1 MKKIL
6 YACVAASLLSGC
18 GLFGKDALDIDG
30 ERISV
35 IREDKN
41 LQPEFA
47 AGQVKVKLPHAL
59 TNTAWTQSGMT
70 SEHIGGHLKAG
81 GNLDDIWSVSFG
93 DGSSKRNTL
102 VSSPIIF
109 DQKVMTIDAKGIV
122 KAFDL
127 NKGRQLWKRRL
138 KHANKEARKTS
149 IAGGGLAAFGDK
161 VFATTGFGKVFAL
174 SIDDGTIIWE
184 QDIKSPIRIAPTVNE
199 DLVIAQTLDN
209 GLYALNINTGE
220 IVWKDKQEAENTI
233 MIGGA
238 APAYKPT
245 ADLVVAAFSNGQ
257 LQAYKASTGTPLWS
271 EWLVSTART
280 DSMADITSVKANPI
294 IDETM
299 VFAVGYNSPMIAVD
313 IRTGVKLWQKDI
325 AAASQ
330 PWSAGKFLFV
340 LTTDGDLAALEKQ
353 TGKVVWT
360 TIIPFAQS
368 DEKAGIFASGPV
380 LANDALLVVSSNGK
394 LFSVS
399 PYNGRIMGVAEVE
412 DGIETSPIMA
422 DETLLLTTKD
432 AEITAYK

>member
-6 YACVAASLLSGC
+6 YTCVAVSLLSGC
-18 GLFGKDALDIDG
+18 GLFGKDALDIEG

-47 AGQVKVKLPHAL
+47 AGQVKIKLPRAF
-59 TNTAWTQSGMT
+59 TNTSWTQSGMT

-81 GNLDDIWSVSFG
+81 GNLDEIWSVSFG
-93 DGSSKRNTL
+93 EGSSKRNTL
-102 VSSPIIF
+102 VSTPIVF
-109 DQKVMTIDAKGIV
+109 DQKVLTIDTQGIV

-127 NKGRQLWKRRL
+127 NTGKQLWKKRL

-149 IAGGGLAAFGDK
+149 IAGGGVAAFGDK
-161 VFATTGFGKVFAL
+161 IFATTGFGKVFAL
-174 SIDDGTIIWE
+174 SLEDGNIVWE
-184 QDIKSPIRIAPTVNE
+184 QDLKAPIRISPTVNE

-209 GLYALNINTGE
+209 ALYALNINTGD

-233 MIGGA
+233 MVGGA

-271 EWLVSTART
+271 EWLVSAAQTE
-280 DSMADITSVKANPI
+280 SMADITSVKANPI
-294 IDETM
+294 IDESL
-299 VFAVGYNSPMIAVD
+299 VFAVGYNSPLMAVD

-330 PWSAGKFLFV
+330 PWVGGKFLFV
-340 LTTDGDLAALEKQ
+340 LTTDGDLAALDKQ
-353 TGKVVWT
+353 SGKVVWT
-360 TIIPFAQS
+360 TIIPYAQD
-368 DEKAGIFASGPV
+368 DEKAGVFASGPI

-394 LFSVS
+394 LFSIS
-399 PYNGRIMGVAEVE
+399 PYNGRIMGIAEVE
-412 DGIETSPIMA
+412 GGIETAPVMA
-422 DETLLLTTKD
+422 EETLFLTTKD
-432 AEITAYK
+432 ADITAYR